1 MHAGARERPAHHSGL
16 DRLPARVLL
25 SHRTVCVLADPVSP
39 DVTGIDD
46 ASPIVGAASVT
57 VAGLSPISVD
67 GSRSLSA
74 R

>member
-1 MHAGARERPAHHSGL
+1 M
-16 DRLPARVLL
+16 
-25 SHRTVCVLADPVSP
+25 LADPVSP